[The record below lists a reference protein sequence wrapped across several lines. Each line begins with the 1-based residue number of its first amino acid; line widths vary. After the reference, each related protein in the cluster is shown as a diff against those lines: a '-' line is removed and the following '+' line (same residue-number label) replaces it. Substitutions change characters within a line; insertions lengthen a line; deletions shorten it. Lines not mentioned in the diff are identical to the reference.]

1 VQLSDF
7 ERADCVLIIGQN
19 PGTNH
24 PRMLSTLEA
33 AARRGCQVV
42 AINPLRERA
51 LVSFAHPQ
59 NPLALLGRATRI
71 STHFLQVKVNGDVA
85 LLKGVMKALFELEA
99 ARGGVIDWE
108 FIRAH
113 TTGVEDLRAGLDAVS
128 WEDVVA
134 ASGCAEEQIR
144 ELAEVYARAEATIA
158 CWAMGLTQ
166 HENGVENIREV
177 VNLLLLRGNVGRPG
191 AGACPVRGHSNVQG
205 DRTMGIVERPP
216 AALLRALEARFSFT
230 PPAAHGLDV
239 VGAIHAMG
247 RGEVDV
253 FVAMGGNFLSATP
266 DTDYTAA
273 ALRRCGLTAHVSTKL
288 NRSHLVTGRE
298 ALILPCLGRSERDVQ
313 ASGPQRVSV
322 EDSMSVVHA
331 SEGRRAPASPDLK
344 SEVAVVC
351 GLGRALWGDSEAL
364 AWSAFEVDCRL
375 IREAIEACV
384 PGFERFEER
393 LGEGFVLPNVARE
406 RDWRAVGGRAR
417 FTRQP
422 LPRRALAPEDLLM
435 MTVRSHDQYNTTI
448 YGWDDRY
455 RGVYGGRRV
464 VMMSPEDMATRG
476 LAPGQEVRLTS
487 LFEGER
493 RVAEGFRVVEQ
504 SIPRGCVAT
513 YFPEANALVPA
524 RQTVKPFG

>member
-24 PRMLSTLEA
+24 PRMLSTLQA

-364 AWSAFEVDCRL
+364 PWSAFEGDYRL